1 MALKKTNFEVKEL
14 GITLPE
20 AIAIAQ
26 VDTKMGVATFNI
38 ATSRELALQGKVVKQ
53 VKMYMQFDRNQN
65 PYVQAYKK
73 ATTPEMVKELNPET
87 GLEEEVEVKPFFYGW
102 EDDIITE

>member
-20 AIAIAQ
+20 AVAIAQ

-38 ATSRELALQGKVVKQ
+38 GASRELALQGKVVKQ
-53 VKMYMQFDRNQN
+53 VKVYMTFDRNQN

-73 ATTPEMVKELNPET
+73 ATTPEIVNQFNPES
-87 GLEEEVEVKPFFYGW
+87 GSEEEIEVKPFFYGW
-102 EDDIITE
+102 EDDIVTE

>member
-26 VDTKMGVATFNI
+26 VDTKMGVAIFNI
-38 ATSRELALQGKVVKQ
+38 AVNRELALQGKVVKQ
-53 VKMYMQFDRNQN
+53 VKIYMTFNRNEN

-73 ATTPEMVKELNPET
+73 ATTPEMVKQYNPET
-87 GLEEEVEVKPFFYGW
+87 GLEKEVEVKPFFYGW
-102 EDDIITE
+102 KDVYSL

>member
-1 MALKKTNFEVKEL
+1 MALKKTNFEVKAY
-14 GITLPE
+14 GIMSE

-38 ATSRELALQGKVVKQ
+38 AKSRELALQGEIVKQ
-53 VKMYMQFDRNQN
+53 VKIYMTFDRNQN

-73 ATTPEMVKELNPET
+73 ATTPEIIKERNPET

-102 EDDIITE
+102 ENVIVC

>member
-38 ATSRELALQGKVVKQ
+38 GVNRDMALAGKTVKQ
-53 VKMYMQFDRNQN
+53 VKMYMTFDRNQN

-73 ATTPEMVKELNPET
+73 ATTPEMVKQYNPET
-87 GLEEEVEVKPFFYGW
+87 SLEEEIEVKPFFYGW
-102 EDDIITE
+102 EDVIVE